1 MERPSVGDGRC
12 TGSVCQ
18 GLVSLITIHRRTE
31 LKTRHLFL
39 CILAWVSCLFLLA
52 CTGAH
57 SQPPASTEKL
67 KNIRKLIV
75 LLGGLDVQKRSLQDE
90 LASLRE
96 KVPRLRAE
104 DGEALAKE
112 VDEKE
117 IQPLIDNLVP
127 VYDKYLTD
135 EEVSELLK
143 FYESPTGKR
152 VAQALPQMRE
162 ESRRITLEWRQSLVK
177 KLMDKQ
183 GGLIPAVTT
192 GDTATVKQLLSSGA
206 DVNERNSRGT
216 TPLMAAAYKG
226 NMDLAKLLVEKG
238 ADVNARSNKGSTP
251 LMAAVQYGNKE
262 PVKFLLD
269 NGADA
274 NAKEEKG
281 LNAYQ
286 LAAMKDQRELVALLR
301 DKTTDKKSVRISFVI
316 TSSAKDKDCA
326 PIMSLASDSSKKIT
340 CLKLGQEVLPIPDVS
355 KSNGWTLIQ
364 YPKLGWVPS
373 ESIKEKLVSGE
384 EQRKILDKP
393 QETVAS
399 KRRTE
404 AHRPSAESPE
414 KETGGTEAVTEPTDQ
429 PRIWWRRY

>member
-238 ADVNARSNKGSTP
+238 ADVNA
-251 LMAAVQYGNKE
+251 
-262 PVKFLLD
+262 
-269 NGADA
+269 
-274 NAKEEKG
+274 KEEKG

-429 PRIWWRRY
+429 T

>member
-1 MERPSVGDGRC
+1 MR
-12 TGSVCQ
+12 
-18 GLVSLITIHRRTE
+18 
-31 LKTRHLFL
+31 TRHLFL
-39 CILAWVSCLFLLA
+39 CILTWVSCLFLLS

-57 SQPPASTEKL
+57 AQARASTEKL
-67 KNIRKLIV
+67 QNIRKLIV
-75 LLGGLDVQKRSLQDE
+75 LIGGLDMQKRSIQDE

-96 KVPRLRAE
+96 KAPEPWSEHEESVT
-104 DGEALAKE
+104 KE
-112 VDEKE
+112 GHEKE
-117 IQPLIDNLVP
+117 LQELVDRLVP

-135 EEVSELLK
+135 EEVAKMLK

-152 VAQALPQMRE
+152 VAQAMPQIRE
-162 ESRRITLEWRQSLVK
+162 ESRRITSEWRQSFANK
-177 KLMDKQ
+177 AMDKP
-183 GGLIPAVTT
+183 GGLIRAAAA
-192 GDTATVKQLLSSGA
+192 GDSHMVKELLSSGA
-206 DVNERNSRGT
+206 DVNERNSNEMT
-216 TPLMAAAYKG
+216 ALMAAAYKG
-226 NMDLAKLLVEKG
+226 NMELAQLLVEKG
-238 ADVNARSNKGSTP
+238 ANVNARSNKGSTP
-251 LMAAVQYGNKE
+251 LMAAVQSGNKE
-262 PVKFLLD
+262 LVKFLLGK
-269 NGADA
+269 GADA
-274 NAKEEKG
+274 NMKDKMD

-301 DKTTDKKSVRISFVI
+301 DKTTDKKSVRISFAV
-316 TSSAKDKDCA
+316 TSLGKAKACL
-326 PIMSLASDSSKKIT
+326 PVMSLASESSKKIS